1 MPEAPAEPPERA
13 AGGVRGQA
21 PYTPDELGF
30 GALFGRTVDAAFV
43 CDEQHQIVLWN
54 PAAERLFSWRAAEV
68 LGRPLTLLVPPRE
81 QARLLEGL
89 AGWQAGGGGGGGE
102 EEQERVLALTGVTRA
117 GTPLELELHLSP
129 LEAPGGAGRLLLAIA
144 RDVSERVRLERELRA
159 ADARWQRWAQKAPDI
174 VGMLEPDGTVRFAN
188 RQGSVVGF
196 ANEVGANA
204 LSYLPPEFH
213 ATWREALARVSA
225 SDSPVRLELPAYL
238 AGGRK
243 RWFLVNLGAM
253 REHGRLTGIMFTALD
268 VSESHDSS
276 IALQDAADRMAVAAR
291 LVRLGTWEWRIEED
305 QMVWSPEMY
314 AIYGL
319 RPEEVDHTLEAF
331 FERTHPDDRERFR
344 AVVNGALR
352 ERLPFELDE
361 RIVRP
366 DGEVR
371 YLRSVAEVVV
381 DPRGRPSKLQ
391 GFSQDLTELRRAAD
405 RQAEDHQQRELDR
418 LKGDLIS
425 AVSHEMR
432 TPLTAVRAYAEFLED
447 EIGGPL
453 SPEQRGF
460 VAELQRGARRLEMLI
475 DDLLD
480 FARIDAGTF
489 RLQIDDA
496 DLAAKIREVADAQ
509 LPAIAESRLT
519 LRVGLP
525 AEPLPVRMDSRRIA
539 QVLDELVANAVR
551 FTPAGGLIELDA
563 RREGNWVRCEV
574 HDTGVGIDPGDHPK
588 LFRRFS
594 QLAEGLNRGGTGLGL
609 ALCKTIIETH
619 GGRIGV
625 ESKAGEGSRFW
636 FTLPAA

>member
-1 MPEAPAEPPERA
+1 MYEAPAEPPERT

-21 PYTPDELGF
+21 PYTPEELGF
-30 GALFGRTVDAAFV
+30 GALFERTADAVMV
-43 CDEQHQIVLWN
+43 CDDEGRIVLWN
-54 PAAERLFSWRAAEV
+54 PAAERMFGWRAAEA
-68 LGRPLTLLVPPRE
+68 LGQPSELVIPPRE
-81 QARLLEGL
+81 RPRHSEGL
-89 AGWQAGGGGGGGE
+89 AGWQAGGEGPYVD
-102 EEQERVLALTGVTRA
+102 RDRPLALTAVTKA
-117 GTPLELELHLSP
+117 GNPLEIEMSLSTF
-129 LEAPGGAGRLLLAIA
+129 EAPRVPGRFLLAIV

-159 ADARWQRWAQKAPDI
+159 AETRWRSWLEHAPDL
-174 VGMLEPDGTVRFAN
+174 VGMLDPDGTVRFAN
-188 RQGSVVGF
+188 YQVSAIGFADVVGT
-196 ANEVGANA
+196 NVIEH
-204 LSYLPPEFH
+204 LPSAYH
-213 ATWREALARVSA
+213 GRWNDALAKLA
-225 SDSPVRLELPAYL
+225 GADEPIRLELPACL
-238 AGGRK
+238 ADGRQ
-243 RWFLVNLGAM
+243 RWFLVNLGAI
-253 REHGRLTGIMFTALD
+253 RENGRLTGILITALD
-268 VSESHDSS
+268 VTESHDSL

-291 LVRLGTWEWRIEED
+291 LVRLGTWEWRVDED
-305 QMVWSPEMY
+305 RVVWSPEMY

-319 RPEEVDHTLEAF
+319 RPEEFDQTLEGF
-331 FERTHPDDRERFR
+331 LERTHPDDRERVR
-344 AVVNGALR
+344 AILGGALR
-352 ERLPFELDE
+352 ERIPFELDK

-371 YLRSVAEVVV
+371 YLHTVGDVAV
-381 DPRGRPSKLQ
+381 DARGQPTRMQ
-391 GFSQDLTELRRAAD
+391 GFCQDMTEMRRAAD
-405 RQAEDHQQRELDR
+405 RKAEDHKQRELDR

-453 SPEQRGF
+453 SSDQRTF

-496 DLAAKIREVADAQ
+496 DLGAKIREVAEAQ
-509 LPAIAESRLT
+509 AAAAAENHLT
-519 LRVGLP
+519 LRVELP
-525 AEPLPVRMDSRRIA
+525 DEPLPVRMDTRRIA

-551 FTPAGGLIELDA
+551 FTPKGGQIQVQAQRD
-563 RREGNWVRCEV
+563 GDWVRCEV
-574 HDTGVGIDPGDHPK
+574 RDSGVGIDPADHPK

-625 ESKAGEGSRFW
+625 ESRPGEGCRFW